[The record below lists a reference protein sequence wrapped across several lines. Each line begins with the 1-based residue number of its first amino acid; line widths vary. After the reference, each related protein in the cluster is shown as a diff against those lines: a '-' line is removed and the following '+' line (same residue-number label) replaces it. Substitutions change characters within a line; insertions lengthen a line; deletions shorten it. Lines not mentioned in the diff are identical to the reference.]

1 MTGYGA
7 GSASFPGGR
16 VSVELRAVNHRF
28 LELKTMLPRDFLPW
42 EKDLRELVEAQIK
55 RGKIDLM
62 LTLSGKS
69 PGTYTVQ
76 LNLDLARAYQGALT
90 RLRHELGLKGEADLN
105 LLAAHSELFQI
116 SEKPQPTTAEVEA
129 TKQALQRALTTLE
142 RQRLRE
148 GKFLQR
154 DLRTRVSALGKIR
167 RLVKERSVV
176 TQQAQREKL
185 SQRVMSLLKGM
196 DVEQSRLLQ
205 EVATLAQ
212 KIDITEELVRLD
224 SHLGALSSLLRA
236 HEPVGKR
243 IDFLLQEIQRE
254 INTIGAKADDAT
266 IRHLVVEAKEEV
278 EKLREQ
284 VQNVE

>member
-42 EKDLRELVEAQIK
+42 EKDLRALLETQLK
-55 RGKIDLM
+55 RGKVD
-62 LTLSGKS
+62 LTLTLLGKP
-69 PGTYTVQ
+69 PGTYMVQ
-76 LNLDLARAYQGALT
+76 LNLDLARAYQDALM
-90 RLRHELGLKGEADLN
+90 RLQQELGLKGDADLN
-105 LLAAHSELFQI
+105 LLAAHSDLFQI
-116 SEKPQPTTAEVEA
+116 SEKPQPTTAEIEA
-129 TKQALQRALTTLE
+129 AKHALQRALTTLE

-167 RLVKERSVV
+167 RLVKERSVT
-176 TQQAQREKL
+176 TQQVQREKL
-185 SQRVMSLLKGM
+185 RQRVMSLLKGIE
-196 DVEQSRLLQ
+196 VEQSRLLQ
-205 EVATLAQ
+205 EVVALTQ
-212 KIDITEELVRLD
+212 KSDITEELVRLD
-224 SHLGALSSLLRA
+224 SHLEALGSLLRA

-254 INTIGAKADDAT
+254 INTIGAKADDTT